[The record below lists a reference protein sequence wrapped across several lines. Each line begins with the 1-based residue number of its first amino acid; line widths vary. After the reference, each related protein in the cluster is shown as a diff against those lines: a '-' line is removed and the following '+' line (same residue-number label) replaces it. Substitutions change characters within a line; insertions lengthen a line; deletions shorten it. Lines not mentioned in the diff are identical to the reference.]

1 MNIPLP
7 LARRERLLKLIRPAA
22 SISFPIVRLAELDNP
37 RSGVACSP
45 HPDFAQ
51 RMPVASA

>member
-7 LARRERLLKLIRPAA
+7 LAHCERSLKLIRPAA
-22 SISFPIVRLAELDNP
+22 SISFPSSQLAELDNP

-45 HPDFAQ
+45 HPDFTQ
-51 RMPVASA
+51 RMPAAPA